1 MEKIVK
7 TKIPVDYVKDKEGH
21 DTLMYRMIETLE
33 SNVSKYRQDNIK
45 IEDIFTNVN
54 NDYHI
59 IAKKLKKM
67 IEQSFTDTYQLKLL
81 MDYEWMLRFAYKSDL
96 ALLLTNPDFIAIKE
110 NVKVPYDA
118 YLSNDYNTLFTKIVK
133 VPLWEKRKI
142 NYQSS
147 IIEWLVTDKHNNFQE
162 RLSALLLGDFTLAQE
177 ILTKNEWLLMFVDEQ
192 ERIDIMNQCKISMT
206 SANKVIGYNHEK
218 TLRKVKMTIPI
229 NLSDKYHLMEQEIKK
244 IIEQPNLDETLINY
258 AYSHS
263 SHNNITDDNYLLREH
278 LWLLELVDAHTQH
291 QLMQILNI
299 NGYDNKKKYMIT
311 VTPNLA
317 NKQFNLYHM
326 PVSYSNYDKYHE
338 LNEQLFALISK
349 EHFSLREL
357 DNFIQSSPLTL
368 IIWPWLNNYELLQS
382 MSIVSKVK

>member
-33 SNVSKYRQDNIK
+33 SNASKYRRDNIK
-45 IEDIFTNVN
+45 IEDIFANVN
-54 NDYHI
+54 NDYHK
-59 IAKKLKKM
+59 IAKKLKKI
-67 IEQSFTDTYQLKLL
+67 IEQSFTDTYQLKFL
-81 MDYEWMLRFAYKSDL
+81 MDYEWILRFAYKSDL
-96 ALLLTNPDFIAIKE
+96 ALLLTNPDFIVIKE

-118 YLSNDYNTLFTKIVK
+118 YLSKDYNVLFTKIDK

-147 IIEWLVTDKHNNFQE
+147 MIEWLVTDNHNNFKE
-162 RLSALLLGDFTLAQE
+162 RLSALLLGDFHLAQE
-177 ILTKNEWLLMFVDEQ
+177 ILTKNEWLLMFIDEQ
-192 ERIDIMNQCKISMT
+192 ERIDIMDQCKISMT
-206 SANKVIGYNHEK
+206 SANKIIGYNHEQ

-229 NLSDKYHLMEQEIKK
+229 NLSNKYKLMEQEIEK

-299 NGYDNKKKYMIT
+299 NGYDNKNKYMIT
-311 VTPNLA
+311 VAPNLV

-349 EHFSLREL
+349 EQFSLREL
-357 DNFIQSSPLTL
+357 DNFIHSSPLTL

-382 MSIVSKVK
+382 MSMVSKVK